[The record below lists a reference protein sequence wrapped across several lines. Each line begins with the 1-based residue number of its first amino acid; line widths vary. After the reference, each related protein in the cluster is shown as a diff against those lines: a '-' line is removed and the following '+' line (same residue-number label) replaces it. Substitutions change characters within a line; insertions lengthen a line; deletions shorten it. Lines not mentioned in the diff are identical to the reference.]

1 MKKIILLIAA
11 FSGLFLTQSLAQK
24 MSVQWSKKQ
33 FYENKLDGF
42 FDGFIGG
49 NSKYIYAKF
58 SNYTTKKVKGF
69 DKRVKLL
76 VFDKLT
82 MKKVGDQTLID
93 VKDKKKAKKY
103 EGLKY
108 YSTIVFEDVLHV
120 FWTKDSKTGRDLY
133 AESYNSK
140 LKSVMKL
147 KKVYAV
153 KSGGKSGKYA
163 QLFVMGTGDVSQK
176 VLIGAEVSSAKGGKV
191 VTKYKLLNSDLSFA
205 EANQFTLPIV
215 TTRKGLG
222 PTSRYELGADN
233 NLHVKTSVR
242 LSREERKKAKKGAA
256 TSYTIY
262 SVVDLETGNLR
273 TYPIKFDNKNIFDFD
288 FIVSKN
294 SIKIFGLFSDLVKDP
309 RGNDTHGI
317 FHGVL
322 DSKSLELNDLNF
334 SYFTKT
340 QLDNL
345 FAGDRDERRRKKST
359 RSNKKKKSKDESIAA
374 NYVIEYVQAVD
385 DRNIVLFCSRMNNYS
400 VRTCDSKGN
409 CSTNYYCEKSNVTAF
424 KIAHD
429 GSIEWASNLD
439 RKITYSGWNIFD
451 LRVAYKSGRLYVT
464 YGSNYAISAEKK
476 KGSTKKSKRY
486 KSDRFEY
493 AVFDYETGQFFKKEY
508 KVNRLDTPK
517 KDRKTISAMSIQV
530 IDGAFYTSSTKL
542 KIKPQGYIIGCASAL
557 VCAPLILL
565 PWYLPSFRRGDGYL
579 ASISLD

>member
-49 NSKYIYAKF
+49 NSKFIYAKF
-58 SNYTTKKVKGF
+58 SNFTPKKRRGF

-82 MKKVGDQTLID
+82 MKKVGDKTLLD
-93 VKDKKKAKKY
+93 VKDKKKAEKY
-103 EGLKY
+103 DGLKY
-108 YSTIVFEDVLHV
+108 YTTIVFEDVLHV
-120 FWTKDSKTGRDLY
+120 FWTKTSKTGRELY
-133 AESYNSK
+133 AESYSSK
-140 LKSVMKL
+140 LKSVKKL

-153 KSGGKSGKYA
+153 KSGGKTGKYV
-163 QLFVMGTGDVSQK
+163 QFFVMGTGGESQK
-176 VLIGAEVSSAKGGKV
+176 ILIGAEVSSAKSGKV
-191 VTKYKLLNSDLSFA
+191 VTEYKLLNSDLSFA
-205 EANQFTLPIV
+205 EANKFELPIAV
-215 TTRKGLG
+215 TGKGFG

-242 LSREERKKAKKGAA
+242 LSKEERKKAKKAKKGVA

-262 SVVDLETGNLR
+262 SVVDLESGKLR
-273 TYPIKFDNKNIFDFD
+273 SYPIKFDNKNIFDFD

-294 SIKIFGLFSDLVKDP
+294 SIKIFGLFSDLIKDP

-317 FHGVL
+317 FQGVL
-322 DSKSLELNDLNF
+322 DSKTLELNDLNF

-345 FAGDRDERRRKKST
+345 FAGDRDERKRKNAL
-359 RSNKKKKSKDESIAA
+359 RSKKKKKSKDESIAA

-385 DRNIVLFCSRMNNYS
+385 DRNIVLFCSKMRNYS
-400 VRTCDSKGN
+400 VTTCDDKGR
-409 CSTNYYCEKSNVTAF
+409 CTTRYYCEKSNVTAF
-424 KIAHD
+424 KIGHD

-439 RKITYSGWNIFD
+439 REITYSGWNVFD
-451 LRVAYKSGRLYVT
+451 LRVAYKGGRLYVT
-464 YGSNYAISAEKK
+464 YGSNYSISAQKK

-517 KDRKTISAMSIQV
+517 KERKTISALSIQV
-530 IDGAFYTSSTKL
+530 IGGEFYTSSTKL
-542 KIKPQGYIIGCASAL
+542 KFKPHGYILGCA
-557 VCAPLILL
+557 CWPLLMVPAFVSSI
-565 PWYLPSFRRGDGYL
+565 RKGDGYL
-579 ASISLD
+579 ASITLD